1 MINFF
6 QDIIQYSFLQQ
17 AIIAG
22 LLACVA
28 CGITGS
34 LVVVKK
40 MTYVSGGMA
49 HAIFGG
55 VGIAYYFGMHPLIG
69 ALMFAILASV
79 LLGLLKLK
87 LAQKE
92 DTLISAFWSLG
103 MAVGIIFM
111 YLKPGYNVDLMSFL
125 FGNILMVSKQD
136 VLILVILDLV
146 ICLIT
151 FFYYR
156 QLMFVC
162 FDEEYTSIR
171 GFSKKYLY
179 ILLLCVISMTVVV
192 LMQIVGLI
200 LVIALLTLP
209 ASIAG
214 MFSRN
219 LGAMMR
225 WAVLFGMIFI
235 ILGLFFA
242 YHFNIPSGAAI
253 IVLTTAGYILA
264 IILKKVF
271 RISH

>member
-1 MINFF
+1 MKIEIIRG
-6 QDIIQYSFLQQ
+6 DITALETD
-17 AIIAG
+17 AIVNAANNS
-22 LLACVA
+22 LL
-28 CGITGS
+28 
-34 LVVVKK
+34 
-40 MTYVSGGMA
+40 GG
-49 HAIFGG
+49 GG
-55 VGIAYYFGMHPLIG
+55 VDGAIHRAAGPQLLEACKQLNGCQTGDAKITPGFHLPSKFVIHTVGPVWRGGINNEENLLRSCYLRSME
-69 ALMFAILASV
+69 LATANHCQSIAFPNISTGV
-79 LLGLLKLK
+79 YHFP
-87 LAQKE
+87 KE
-92 DTLISAFWSLG
+92 KAAEI
-103 MAVGIIFM
+103 AVETIRSYM
-111 YLKPGYNVDLMSFL
+111 QEVTQP
-125 FGNILMVSKQD
+125 
-136 VLILVILDLV
+136 
-146 ICLIT
+146 
-151 FFYYR
+151 R
-156 QLMFVC
+156 QVYFVC